1 MRLLIL
7 GGSGMLGPQ
16 LWRGLHAQHDTWVTL
31 LRPVADFAVHNL
43 FDEAKAIQFEDITDD
58 TALERAL
65 GQAKPEAVINC
76 VGLIKQ
82 RDEASDEALTLR
94 VNAEFPHRLAKR
106 CGEAGARLIHF
117 STDCIFAGTKGNYTE
132 SDPSDAAD
140 LYGQSKHQG
149 EVADAHSVT
158 LRTSVIGHELGT
170 NLALLDWFLSQRF
183 KAVNGYTKAIYSG
196 LTTLEMARIVIDLGV
211 DVNATDQRGNPA
223 LHDSV
228 RKGFGSVVELL
239 AAHGADVNARNERDE
254 APLTLAESVLTV
266 PGSAG
271 LKTKRPEIAE
281 LLRRLGAND

>member
-7 GGSGMLGPQ
+7 GGSGMLGHQ

-31 LRPVADFAVHNL
+31 RRPVADFAVHNL
-43 FDEAKAIQFEDITDD
+43 FDEAKAIQFDDITDD

-76 VGLIKQ
+76 VGIIKQ

-132 SDPSDAAD
+132 SDPSDATD

-183 KAVNGYTKAIYSG
+183 QAINGYTKAIYSG
-196 LTTLEMARIVIDLGV
+196 FTTLEMARIVDRILTQHTDLSGV
-211 DVNATDQRGNPA
+211 WHVASEPISKFGLLQLCREKLGWEGVIKPNDEFVCDRSLNADRFNQATGYTPPSWEA
-223 LHDSV
+223 MIS
-228 RKGFGSVVELL
+228 EL
-239 AAHGADVNARNERDE
+239 AQQ
-254 APLTLAESVLTV
+254 S
-266 PGSAG
+266 
-271 LKTKRPEIAE
+271 
-281 LLRRLGAND
+281 

>member
-7 GGSGMLGPQ
+7 GGSGMLGHQ

-31 LRPVADFAVHNL
+31 RRPVADFEVHNL
-43 FDEAKAIQFEDITDD
+43 FDEAKAIQFDDITDD

-158 LRTSVIGHELGT
+158 LRTSVIGHELAT
-170 NLALLDWFLSQRF
+170 NLALLDWFLSQRGQAIRGF
-183 KAVNGYTKAIYSG
+183 TKAIYSG
-196 LTTLEMARIVIDLGV
+196 FTTLEMARIVDRILTQHTDLSGV
-211 DVNATDQRGNPA
+211 WHVASEPISKFGLLELCREKLGWEGVIEPNDEFVCDRSLNADRFNQATGYSPPSWEA
-223 LHDSV
+223 MIS
-228 RKGFGSVVELL
+228 EL
-239 AAHGADVNARNERDE
+239 AQQ
-254 APLTLAESVLTV
+254 S
-266 PGSAG
+266 
-271 LKTKRPEIAE
+271 
-281 LLRRLGAND
+281 

>member
-1 MRLLIL
+1 LRLLIL
-7 GGSGMLGPQ
+7 GGSGMLGHQ

-31 LRPVADFAVHNL
+31 RRPVADFAVHNL
-43 FDEAKAIQFEDITDD
+43 FDEAKAIQLDDITDD

-82 RDEASDEALTLR
+82 RDEARDEALTLR
-94 VNAEFPHRLAKR
+94 VNAEFPRRLAKR

-183 KAVNGYTKAIYSG
+183 KAINGYTKAIYSG
-196 LTTLEMARIVIDLGV
+196 FTTLEMARIVDLILTQHTGLSGV
-211 DVNATDQRGNPA
+211 WHVASEPISKFALLQLCREKLGWEGVIEPNDEFVCDRSLNADRFNQATGYTPPSWEA
-223 LHDSV
+223 MIS
-228 RKGFGSVVELL
+228 EL
-239 AAHGADVNARNERDE
+239 AQQ
-254 APLTLAESVLTV
+254 S
-266 PGSAG
+266 
-271 LKTKRPEIAE
+271 
-281 LLRRLGAND
+281 

>member
-7 GGSGMLGPQ
+7 GGSGMLGHQ

-31 LRPVADFAVHNL
+31 RRPVADFAVHNL
-43 FDEAKAIQFEDITDD
+43 FDEAKAIQFDDITDD
-58 TALERAL
+58 TALERTL

-170 NLALLDWFLSQRF
+170 NLALLDWFLSQRGQ
-183 KAVNGYTKAIYSG
+183 AINGYTKAIYSG
-196 LTTLEMARIVIDLGV
+196 FTTLEMARIVDRILTQHTDLSGV
-211 DVNATDQRGNPA
+211 WHVASQPISKFGLLQLCREKLGWEGVIEPNDEFVCDRSLNADRFNQATGYTPPSWEA
-223 LHDSV
+223 MIS
-228 RKGFGSVVELL
+228 EL
-239 AAHGADVNARNERDE
+239 AQQ
-254 APLTLAESVLTV
+254 S
-266 PGSAG
+266 
-271 LKTKRPEIAE
+271 
-281 LLRRLGAND
+281 

>member
-7 GGSGMLGPQ
+7 GGSGMLGHQ

-31 LRPVADFAVHNL
+31 RRPVADFAAHNL
-43 FDEAKAIQFEDITDD
+43 FDEAKAIQFDDITDD

-132 SDPSDAAD
+132 SDPSDATD

-149 EVADAHSVT
+149 EVADAHCVT

-170 NLALLDWFLSQRF
+170 HLALLDWFLSQRVKTVSGF
-183 KAVNGYTKAIYSG
+183 TKAIYSG
-196 LTTLEMARIVIDLGV
+196 FTTLEMARIVDRILTQHTDLSGV
-211 DVNATDQRGNPA
+211 WHVASEPISKFGLLQLCREKLGWEGVIEPNDEFVCDRSLNADRFNQATGYTPPSWEA
-223 LHDSV
+223 MIS
-228 RKGFGSVVELL
+228 EL
-239 AAHGADVNARNERDE
+239 AQQ
-254 APLTLAESVLTV
+254 S
-266 PGSAG
+266 
-271 LKTKRPEIAE
+271 
-281 LLRRLGAND
+281 

>member
-7 GGSGMLGPQ
+7 GGSGMLGHQ

-31 LRPVADFAVHNL
+31 RRPVADFAVHNL
-43 FDEAKAIQFEDITDD
+43 FDEAKAIQLDDITDD

-158 LRTSVIGHELGT
+158 LRTSVIGHELAT
-170 NLALLDWFLSQRF
+170 NLALLDWFLSQRGQAISGF
-183 KAVNGYTKAIYSG
+183 TKAIYSG
-196 LTTLEMARIVIDLGV
+196 FTTLEMARIVDRIL
-211 DVNATDQRGNPA
+211 TQHPA
-223 LHDSV
+223 LSGVWHVASESISKFALLQLCREKLGWEGVIEPNDEFVCDRSLNAD
-228 RKGFGSVVELL
+228 RFNQATGYTPPSWEAMISEL
-239 AAHGADVNARNERDE
+239 AQQ
-254 APLTLAESVLTV
+254 S
-266 PGSAG
+266 
-271 LKTKRPEIAE
+271 
-281 LLRRLGAND
+281 

>member
-7 GGSGMLGPQ
+7 GGSGMLGHQ

-31 LRPVADFAVHNL
+31 RRPVADFAAHNL
-43 FDEAKAIQFEDITDD
+43 FDEAKAIQFDDITDD

-132 SDPSDAAD
+132 SDPSDATD

-183 KAVNGYTKAIYSG
+183 QAINGYTKAIYSG
-196 LTTLEMARIVIDLGV
+196 FTTLEMARIVDRILTQHTDLSGV
-211 DVNATDQRGNPA
+211 WHVASEPISKFGLLQLCREKLGWEGVIEPNDEFVCDRSLNADRFNQATGYTPPSWEA
-223 LHDSV
+223 MIS
-228 RKGFGSVVELL
+228 EL
-239 AAHGADVNARNERDE
+239 AQQ
-254 APLTLAESVLTV
+254 S
-266 PGSAG
+266 
-271 LKTKRPEIAE
+271 
-281 LLRRLGAND
+281 

>member
-7 GGSGMLGPQ
+7 GGSGMLGHQ

-31 LRPVADFAVHNL
+31 RRPVADFAVHNL
-43 FDEAKAIQFEDITDD
+43 FDEAKAIQLDDITDD

-82 RDEASDEALTLR
+82 RDEASDEALTLC

-170 NLALLDWFLSQRF
+170 NLALLDWFLSQRGQAISGF
-183 KAVNGYTKAIYSG
+183 TKAIYSG
-196 LTTLEMARIVIDLGV
+196 FTTLEMARIVDRIL
-211 DVNATDQRGNPA
+211 TQNPA
-223 LHDSV
+223 LSGVWHVASEPISKFALLQLC
-228 RKGFGSVVELL
+228 REKLGWKGVIEPNDEFVCDRSLNADRFNQATGYSPPSWEAMISEL
-239 AAHGADVNARNERDE
+239 AQQ
-254 APLTLAESVLTV
+254 S
-266 PGSAG
+266 
-271 LKTKRPEIAE
+271 
-281 LLRRLGAND
+281 

>member
-1 MRLLIL
+1 LRLLIL
-7 GGSGMLGPQ
+7 GGSGMLGHQ

-31 LRPVADFAVHNL
+31 RRPVADFAVHNL
-43 FDEAKAIQFEDITDD
+43 FDEAKAIQFDDITDD

-170 NLALLDWFLSQRF
+170 NLALLDWFLSQRGQAISGF
-183 KAVNGYTKAIYSG
+183 TKAIYSG
-196 LTTLEMARIVIDLGV
+196 FTTLEMARIVDRILTQHSALSGVWHVASESISKFALLQLCREKLGWEGV
-211 DVNATDQRGNPA
+211 IEPNDEFVCDRSLNADRFNQATGYTPPSWEA
-223 LHDSV
+223 MIS
-228 RKGFGSVVELL
+228 EL
-239 AAHGADVNARNERDE
+239 AQQ
-254 APLTLAESVLTV
+254 S
-266 PGSAG
+266 
-271 LKTKRPEIAE
+271 
-281 LLRRLGAND
+281 

>member
-7 GGSGMLGPQ
+7 GGSGMLGHQ

-31 LRPVADFAVHNL
+31 RRPVADFAVHNL
-43 FDEAKAIQFEDITDD
+43 FDEAKAIQFDDITDD

-117 STDCIFAGTKGNYTE
+117 STDCVFAGTKGNYTE

-170 NLALLDWFLSQRF
+170 NLALLDWFLSQRGQAISGF
-183 KAVNGYTKAIYSG
+183 TKAIYSG
-196 LTTLEMARIVIDLGV
+196 FTTLEMARIVDRILTQHTDLSGV
-211 DVNATDQRGNPA
+211 WHVASEPISKFALLQLCREKLGWEGVIEPNDEFVCDRSLNADRFNQATGYTPPSWEA
-223 LHDSV
+223 MIS
-228 RKGFGSVVELL
+228 EL
-239 AAHGADVNARNERDE
+239 AQQ
-254 APLTLAESVLTV
+254 S
-266 PGSAG
+266 
-271 LKTKRPEIAE
+271 
-281 LLRRLGAND
+281 

>member
-7 GGSGMLGPQ
+7 GGSGMLGHQ

-31 LRPVADFAVHNL
+31 RRPVADFVVHNL
-43 FDEAKAIQFEDITDD
+43 FDEAKAIQFDDITDD

-183 KAVNGYTKAIYSG
+183 KAINGYTKAIYSG
-196 LTTLEMARIVIDLGV
+196 FTTLEMARIVDLILTQHTDLSGV
-211 DVNATDQRGNPA
+211 WHVASEPISKFALLQLCREKLGWEGVIEPNDEFVCDRSLNADRFNQATGYTPPSWEA
-223 LHDSV
+223 MIS
-228 RKGFGSVVELL
+228 EL
-239 AAHGADVNARNERDE
+239 AQQ
-254 APLTLAESVLTV
+254 S
-266 PGSAG
+266 
-271 LKTKRPEIAE
+271 
-281 LLRRLGAND
+281 

>member
-7 GGSGMLGPQ
+7 GGSGMLGHQ

-31 LRPVADFAVHNL
+31 RRPVADFAVHNL
-43 FDEAKAIQFEDITDD
+43 FDEAKAIQFDDITDD

-149 EVADAHSVT
+149 EVADAHSAT
-158 LRTSVIGHELGT
+158 LRTSVIGHELAT
-170 NLALLDWFLSQRF
+170 NLALLDWFLSQHGQAISGF
-183 KAVNGYTKAIYSG
+183 TKAIYSG
-196 LTTLEMARIVIDLGV
+196 FTTLEMARIVDRIL
-211 DVNATDQRGNPA
+211 TQHPA
-223 LHDSV
+223 LSGVWHVASESISKFALLQLCREKLGWEGVIEPNDEFVCDRSLNAD
-228 RKGFGSVVELL
+228 RFNQATGYTPPSWEAMISEL
-239 AAHGADVNARNERDE
+239 AQQ
-254 APLTLAESVLTV
+254 S
-266 PGSAG
+266 
-271 LKTKRPEIAE
+271 
-281 LLRRLGAND
+281 

>member
-7 GGSGMLGPQ
+7 GGSGMLGHQ

-31 LRPVADFAVHNL
+31 RRPVPDFAVHNL
-43 FDEAKAIQFEDITDD
+43 FDETKAIQFDDITDD

-170 NLALLDWFLSQRF
+170 NLALLDWFLSQRGQAISGF
-183 KAVNGYTKAIYSG
+183 TKAIYSG
-196 LTTLEMARIVIDLGV
+196 FTTLEMARIVDRIL
-211 DVNATDQRGNPA
+211 TKHPA
-223 LHDSV
+223 LSGVWHVASEPISKFALLQLCREKLGWEGVIEPNDEFVCDRSLNAD
-228 RKGFGSVVELL
+228 RFNQATGYTPPSWEAMISEL
-239 AAHGADVNARNERDE
+239 AQQ
-254 APLTLAESVLTV
+254 S
-266 PGSAG
+266 
-271 LKTKRPEIAE
+271 
-281 LLRRLGAND
+281 

>member
-1 MRLLIL
+1 LRLLIL
-7 GGSGMLGPQ
+7 GGSGMLGHQ

-31 LRPVADFAVHNL
+31 RRPVADFAAHNL
-43 FDEAKAIQFEDITDD
+43 FDEAKAIQFDDITDD

-82 RDEASDEALTLR
+82 RDEGSDEALTLR

-170 NLALLDWFLSQRF
+170 NLALLDWFLSQRGQAISGF
-183 KAVNGYTKAIYSG
+183 TKAIYSG
-196 LTTLEMARIVIDLGV
+196 FTTLEMARIVDRIL
-211 DVNATDQRGNPA
+211 TQHPA
-223 LHDSV
+223 LSGVWHVASESISKFALLQLCREKLGWEGVIEPNDEFVCDRSLNAD
-228 RKGFGSVVELL
+228 RFNQATGYTPPSWEAMISEL
-239 AAHGADVNARNERDE
+239 AQQ
-254 APLTLAESVLTV
+254 S
-266 PGSAG
+266 
-271 LKTKRPEIAE
+271 
-281 LLRRLGAND
+281 

>member
-1 MRLLIL
+1 LRLLIL
-7 GGSGMLGPQ
+7 GGSGMLGHQ

-31 LRPVADFAVHNL
+31 RRPVADFAAHNL
-43 FDEAKAIQFEDITDD
+43 FDEAKAIQFDDITDD

-76 VGLIKQ
+76 VGIIKQ

-132 SDPSDAAD
+132 SDPSDATD

-170 NLALLDWFLSQRF
+170 NLAFLDWFLSQRF
-183 KAVNGYTKAIYSG
+183 QAINGYTKAIYSG
-196 LTTLEMARIVIDLGV
+196 FTTLEMARIVDRILTQHTDLSGV
-211 DVNATDQRGNPA
+211 WHVASEPISKFGLLQLCREKLGWEGVIEPNDEFVCDRSLNADRFNQATGYTPPSWEA
-223 LHDSV
+223 MIS
-228 RKGFGSVVELL
+228 EL
-239 AAHGADVNARNERDE
+239 AQQ
-254 APLTLAESVLTV
+254 S
-266 PGSAG
+266 
-271 LKTKRPEIAE
+271 
-281 LLRRLGAND
+281 

>member
-7 GGSGMLGPQ
+7 GGSGMLGHQ

-31 LRPVADFAVHNL
+31 RRPVADFAAHTL
-43 FDEAKAIQFEDITDD
+43 FDEAKAIQFDDITDD

-76 VGLIKQ
+76 VGIIKQ

-132 SDPSDAAD
+132 SDPSDATD

-183 KAVNGYTKAIYSG
+183 QAINGYTKAIYSG
-196 LTTLEMARIVIDLGV
+196 FTTLEMARIVDRILTQHTDLSGV
-211 DVNATDQRGNPA
+211 WHVASEPISKFDLLQLCREKLGWDGVIEPNDEFVCDRSLNGDRFNEATGYTPPSWEA
-223 LHDSV
+223 MIS
-228 RKGFGSVVELL
+228 EL
-239 AAHGADVNARNERDE
+239 AQQ
-254 APLTLAESVLTV
+254 S
-266 PGSAG
+266 
-271 LKTKRPEIAE
+271 
-281 LLRRLGAND
+281 

>member
-7 GGSGMLGPQ
+7 GGSGMLGHQ

-31 LRPVADFAVHNL
+31 RRPVADFAVHNL
-43 FDEAKAIQFEDITDD
+43 FDEAKAIQFDDITDD

-149 EVADAHSVT
+149 EVADAHSAT
-158 LRTSVIGHELGT
+158 LRTSVIGHELAT
-170 NLALLDWFLSQRF
+170 NLALLDWFLSQRGQAISGF
-183 KAVNGYTKAIYSG
+183 TKAIYSG
-196 LTTLEMARIVIDLGV
+196 FTTLEMARIVDRIL
-211 DVNATDQRGNPA
+211 TQHPA
-223 LHDSV
+223 LSGVWHVASEPISKFALLQLCREKLGWEGVIEPNDEFVCDRSLNAD
-228 RKGFGSVVELL
+228 RFNQATGYTPPSWEAMISEL
-239 AAHGADVNARNERDE
+239 AQQ
-254 APLTLAESVLTV
+254 S
-266 PGSAG
+266 
-271 LKTKRPEIAE
+271 
-281 LLRRLGAND
+281 

>member
-7 GGSGMLGPQ
+7 GGSGMLGHQ

-31 LRPVADFAVHNL
+31 RRPVADFEVHNL
-43 FDEAKAIQFEDITDD
+43 FDEAKAIQFDDITDD

-158 LRTSVIGHELGT
+158 LRTSVIGHELAT
-170 NLALLDWFLSQRF
+170 NLALLDWFLSQRGQAIKGF
-183 KAVNGYTKAIYSG
+183 TKAIYSG
-196 LTTLEMARIVIDLGV
+196 FTTLEMARIADRILTQHTDLSGVWHVASEPISKFGLLELCREKLCWEGVIEPNDEFVCDRSL
-211 DVNATDQRGNPA
+211 NADRFNAATGYTPPSWEA
-223 LHDSV
+223 MI
-228 RKGFGSVVELL
+228 GEL
-239 AAHGADVNARNERDE
+239 AQQ
-254 APLTLAESVLTV
+254 S
-266 PGSAG
+266 
-271 LKTKRPEIAE
+271 
-281 LLRRLGAND
+281 

>member
-7 GGSGMLGPQ
+7 GGSGMLGHQ

-31 LRPVADFAVHNL
+31 RRPVADFAVHNL
-43 FDEAKAIQFEDITDD
+43 FDEAKAIQFDDITDD

-117 STDCIFAGTKGNYTE
+117 STDCVFAGTKGNYTE

-170 NLALLDWFLSQRF
+170 NLALLDWFLSQRG
-183 KAVNGYTKAIYSG
+183 KAVSGYTKAIYSG
-196 LTTLEMARIVIDLGV
+196 FTTLEMARIVDLILTQHTDLSGV
-211 DVNATDQRGNPA
+211 WHVASEPISKFALLQLCREKLGWEGVIEPNDEFVCDRSLNADRFNQATGYTPPSWEA
-223 LHDSV
+223 MIS
-228 RKGFGSVVELL
+228 EL
-239 AAHGADVNARNERDE
+239 AQQ
-254 APLTLAESVLTV
+254 S
-266 PGSAG
+266 
-271 LKTKRPEIAE
+271 
-281 LLRRLGAND
+281 

>member
-7 GGSGMLGPQ
+7 GGSGMLGHQ

-31 LRPVADFAVHNL
+31 RRPVADFEVHNL
-43 FDEAKAIQFEDITDD
+43 FDEAKAIQFDDITDD

-82 RDEASDEALTLR
+82 RDEASDEALPLR

-132 SDPSDAAD
+132 SDPPDAAD

-158 LRTSVIGHELGT
+158 LRTSVIGHELAT
-170 NLALLDWFLSQRF
+170 NLALLDWFLSQRGQAIRGF
-183 KAVNGYTKAIYSG
+183 TKAIYSG
-196 LTTLEMARIVIDLGV
+196 FTTLEMARIADRILTQHTDLSGVWHVASEPISKFGLLELCREKLGWEGVIEPNDEFVCDRSL
-211 DVNATDQRGNPA
+211 NADRFNAATGYTPPSWEA
-223 LHDSV
+223 MI
-228 RKGFGSVVELL
+228 GEL
-239 AAHGADVNARNERDE
+239 AQQ
-254 APLTLAESVLTV
+254 S
-266 PGSAG
+266 
-271 LKTKRPEIAE
+271 
-281 LLRRLGAND
+281 

>member
-7 GGSGMLGPQ
+7 GGSGMLGHQ

-31 LRPVADFAVHNL
+31 RRPVADFAVHNL
-43 FDEAKAIQFEDITDD
+43 FDEAKAIQFDDITDD

-106 CGEAGARLIHF
+106 CGKAGAQLIHF
-117 STDCIFAGTKGNYTE
+117 STDCVFAGTKGNYTE

-149 EVADAHSVT
+149 EVSDAHSVT

-183 KAVNGYTKAIYSG
+183 QSVDGYTKAIYSG
-196 LTTLEMARIVIDLGV
+196 FTTLEMARIVDLILTQHTELSGV
-211 DVNATDQRGNPA
+211 WHVASEPISKFALLQLCREKLGWEGVIEPSDEFVCDRSLNADRFNAATGYTPPSWEA
-223 LHDSV
+223 MI
-228 RKGFGSVVELL
+228 GEL
-239 AAHGADVNARNERDE
+239 AQQ
-254 APLTLAESVLTV
+254 S
-266 PGSAG
+266 
-271 LKTKRPEIAE
+271 
-281 LLRRLGAND
+281 

>member
-7 GGSGMLGPQ
+7 GGSGMLGHQ

-31 LRPVADFAVHNL
+31 RRPVADFEVHNL
-43 FDEAKAIQFEDITDD
+43 FDEAKAIQFDDITDD

-158 LRTSVIGHELGT
+158 LRTSVIGHELAT
-170 NLALLDWFLSQRF
+170 NLALLDWFLSQRGQAIRGF
-183 KAVNGYTKAIYSG
+183 TKAIYSG
-196 LTTLEMARIVIDLGV
+196 FTTLEMARIADRILTQHTDLSGVWHVASEPISKFGLLELCREKLGWEGVIEPNDEFVCDRSL
-211 DVNATDQRGNPA
+211 NADRFNAATGYTPPSWEA
-223 LHDSV
+223 MI
-228 RKGFGSVVELL
+228 GEL
-239 AAHGADVNARNERDE
+239 AQQ
-254 APLTLAESVLTV
+254 S
-266 PGSAG
+266 
-271 LKTKRPEIAE
+271 
-281 LLRRLGAND
+281 

>member
-1 MRLLIL
+1 LRLLIL
-7 GGSGMLGPQ
+7 GGSGMLGHQ

-31 LRPVADFAVHNL
+31 RRPVADFAVHNL
-43 FDEAKAIQFEDITDD
+43 FDEAKAIQFDDITDD

-149 EVADAHSVT
+149 EVADAHCVT

-170 NLALLDWFLSQRF
+170 NLALLDWFLSQRGQAISGF
-183 KAVNGYTKAIYSG
+183 TKAIYSG
-196 LTTLEMARIVIDLGV
+196 FTTLEMARIVDRIL
-211 DVNATDQRGNPA
+211 TQNPA
-223 LHDSV
+223 LSGVWHVASEPISKFALLQLC
-228 RKGFGSVVELL
+228 REKLGWKGVIEPNDEFVCDRSLNADRFNQATGYSPPSWEAMISEL
-239 AAHGADVNARNERDE
+239 AQQ
-254 APLTLAESVLTV
+254 S
-266 PGSAG
+266 
-271 LKTKRPEIAE
+271 
-281 LLRRLGAND
+281 

>member
-7 GGSGMLGPQ
+7 GGSGMLGHQ

-31 LRPVADFAVHNL
+31 RRPVADFAVHNL
-43 FDEAKAIQFEDITDD
+43 FDEAKAIQFDDITDD

-196 LTTLEMARIVIDLGV
+196 FTTLEMARIVDLILTQHTDLSGV
-211 DVNATDQRGNPA
+211 WHVASEPISKFALLQLCREKLGWEGVIEPNDEFVCDRSLNADRFNQATGYTPPSWEA
-223 LHDSV
+223 MIS
-228 RKGFGSVVELL
+228 EL
-239 AAHGADVNARNERDE
+239 AQQ
-254 APLTLAESVLTV
+254 S
-266 PGSAG
+266 
-271 LKTKRPEIAE
+271 
-281 LLRRLGAND
+281 

>member
-7 GGSGMLGPQ
+7 GGSGMLGHQ
-16 LWRGLHAQHDTWVTL
+16 LWRGFHAQHDTWVTL
-31 LRPVADFAVHNL
+31 RRPVADFAVHNL
-43 FDEAKAIQFEDITDD
+43 FDEAKAIQLDDITDD

-117 STDCIFAGTKGNYTE
+117 STDYIFAGTKGNYTE

-170 NLALLDWFLSQRF
+170 NLALLDWFLSQRGQAISGF
-183 KAVNGYTKAIYSG
+183 TKAIYSG
-196 LTTLEMARIVIDLGV
+196 FTTLEMARIVDRIL
-211 DVNATDQRGNPA
+211 TQHPA
-223 LHDSV
+223 LSGVWHVASESISKFALLQLCREKLGWEGVIEPNDEFVCDRSLNAD
-228 RKGFGSVVELL
+228 RFNQATGYTPPSWEAMISEL
-239 AAHGADVNARNERDE
+239 AQQ
-254 APLTLAESVLTV
+254 S
-266 PGSAG
+266 
-271 LKTKRPEIAE
+271 
-281 LLRRLGAND
+281 

>member
-7 GGSGMLGPQ
+7 GGSGMLGHQ

-31 LRPVADFAVHNL
+31 RRPVADFAVHNL
-43 FDEAKAIQFEDITDD
+43 FDEAKAIQFDDITDD

-170 NLALLDWFLSQRF
+170 NLALLDWFLSQRGRT
-183 KAVNGYTKAIYSG
+183 VNGYTKAIYSG
-196 LTTLEMARIVIDLGV
+196 FTTLEMARIVERILTQHAALSGLWHVASEPISKFDLLQLCREKLGWEGIIEPNDEFV
-211 DVNATDQRGNPA
+211 CDRSLNGDRFNEATGYKPPGWQA
-223 LHDSV
+223 MIS
-228 RKGFGSVVELL
+228 EL
-239 AAHGADVNARNERDE
+239 AQQ
-254 APLTLAESVLTV
+254 S
-266 PGSAG
+266 
-271 LKTKRPEIAE
+271 
-281 LLRRLGAND
+281 

>member
-7 GGSGMLGPQ
+7 GGSGMLGHQ

-31 LRPVADFAVHNL
+31 RRPVADFAVHNL
-43 FDEAKAIQFEDITDD
+43 FDETKAIQFDDITDD

-65 GQAKPEAVINC
+65 DQAKPEAVINC

-170 NLALLDWFLSQRF
+170 NLALLDWFLSQRGQAISGF
-183 KAVNGYTKAIYSG
+183 TKAIYSG
-196 LTTLEMARIVIDLGV
+196 FTTLEMARIVDRIL
-211 DVNATDQRGNPA
+211 TKHPA
-223 LHDSV
+223 LSGVWHVASEPISKFALLQLCREKLGWEGVIEPNDEFVCDRSLNAD
-228 RKGFGSVVELL
+228 RFNQATGYTPPSWEAMISEL
-239 AAHGADVNARNERDE
+239 AQQ
-254 APLTLAESVLTV
+254 S
-266 PGSAG
+266 
-271 LKTKRPEIAE
+271 
-281 LLRRLGAND
+281 

>member
-7 GGSGMLGPQ
+7 GGSGMLGHQ
-16 LWRGLHAQHDTWVTL
+16 LWRGLHTQHDTWVTL
-31 LRPVADFAVHNL
+31 RRPVADFAVHNL
-43 FDEAKAIQFEDITDD
+43 FDEAKAIQFDDITDD

-117 STDCIFAGTKGNYTE
+117 STDCVFAGTKGNYTE

-149 EVADAHSVT
+149 EVAYAHSVT

-170 NLALLDWFLSQRF
+170 NLALLDWFLSQPF

-196 LTTLEMARIVIDLGV
+196 FTTLEMARIVDLILTQHTDLSGV
-211 DVNATDQRGNPA
+211 WHVASEPISKFALLQLCREKLGWEGVIEPYDEFVCDRSLNADRFNQATGYTPPSWEA
-223 LHDSV
+223 MIS
-228 RKGFGSVVELL
+228 EL
-239 AAHGADVNARNERDE
+239 AQQ
-254 APLTLAESVLTV
+254 S
-266 PGSAG
+266 
-271 LKTKRPEIAE
+271 
-281 LLRRLGAND
+281 

>member
-7 GGSGMLGPQ
+7 GGSGMLGHQ

-31 LRPVADFAVHNL
+31 RRPVADFAVHNL
-43 FDEAKAIQFEDITDD
+43 FDEAKAIQLDDITDD

-158 LRTSVIGHELGT
+158 LRTSVIGHDLGT
-170 NLALLDWFLSQRF
+170 NLALLDWFLSQRGQAISGF
-183 KAVNGYTKAIYSG
+183 TKAIYSG
-196 LTTLEMARIVIDLGV
+196 FTTLEMARIVDRIL
-211 DVNATDQRGNPA
+211 TQHPA
-223 LHDSV
+223 LSGVWHVASESISKFALLQLCREKLGWEGVIEPNDEFVCDRSLNAD
-228 RKGFGSVVELL
+228 RFNQATGYTPPSWEAMISEL
-239 AAHGADVNARNERDE
+239 AQQ
-254 APLTLAESVLTV
+254 S
-266 PGSAG
+266 
-271 LKTKRPEIAE
+271 
-281 LLRRLGAND
+281 

>member
-7 GGSGMLGPQ
+7 GGSGMLGHQ

-31 LRPVADFAVHNL
+31 RRPVADFAVHNL
-43 FDEAKAIQFEDITDD
+43 FDETKAIQFDDITDD

-170 NLALLDWFLSQRF
+170 NLALLDWFLSQRGQAISGF
-183 KAVNGYTKAIYSG
+183 TKAIYSG
-196 LTTLEMARIVIDLGV
+196 FTTLEMARIVDRIL
-211 DVNATDQRGNPA
+211 TQHPA
-223 LHDSV
+223 LSGVWHVASEPISKFALLQLCREKLGWEGVIEPNDEFVCDRSLNAD
-228 RKGFGSVVELL
+228 RFNQATGYTPPSWEAMISEL
-239 AAHGADVNARNERDE
+239 AQQ
-254 APLTLAESVLTV
+254 S
-266 PGSAG
+266 
-271 LKTKRPEIAE
+271 
-281 LLRRLGAND
+281 

>member
-7 GGSGMLGPQ
+7 GGSGMLGHQ

-31 LRPVADFAVHNL
+31 RRPVADFAAHNL
-43 FDEAKAIQFEDITDD
+43 FDEAKAIQFDDITDD

-196 LTTLEMARIVIDLGV
+196 FTTLEMARIVDRILTQHTDLSGV
-211 DVNATDQRGNPA
+211 WHVASEPISKFALLQLCREKLGWEGVIEPNDEFVCDRSLNADRFNQATGYTPPSWEA
-223 LHDSV
+223 MIS
-228 RKGFGSVVELL
+228 EL
-239 AAHGADVNARNERDE
+239 AQQ
-254 APLTLAESVLTV
+254 S
-266 PGSAG
+266 
-271 LKTKRPEIAE
+271 
-281 LLRRLGAND
+281 